1 MSEVTDFVPG
11 NPEEVII
18 GKVEKPARR
27 HRPQPPKPVT
37 EATIKFRIQ
46 QRMDELE
53 PVVDE
58 YNRLEVAVKA
68 LREIK

>member
-1 MSEVTDFVPG
+1 MTDFIQG
-11 NPEEVII
+11 NPETIVV
-18 GKVEKPARR
+18 GKMEKPARR

-58 YNRLEVAVKA
+58 YRRLEVVVKA
-68 LREIK
+68 LKEIK